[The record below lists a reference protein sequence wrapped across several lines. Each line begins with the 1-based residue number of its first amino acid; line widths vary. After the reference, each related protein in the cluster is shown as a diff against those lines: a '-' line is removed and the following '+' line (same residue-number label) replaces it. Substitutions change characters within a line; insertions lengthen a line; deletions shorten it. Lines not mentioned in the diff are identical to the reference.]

1 MTKSTIA
8 RLILI
13 IIVIINLI
21 LKSLGM
27 DLIQIGEAEIFE
39 AVELIIEIAIIMVA
53 AWKNNSVTAKAIE
66 ADIYLKKLKNG
77 K

>member
-1 MTKSTIA
+1 MTKRTIA

-39 AVELIIEIAIIMVA
+39 AVELIIEIAIIVVA

>member
-77 K
+77 G

>member
-39 AVELIIEIAIIMVA
+39 AVELIIEIAIIVVA
-53 AWKNNSVTAKAIE
+53 AWRNNSVTAKAIG

>member
-39 AVELIIEIAIIMVA
+39 AVELIIEIAIIVVA